1 MTAED
6 KELLRQLYKLKKRVG
21 NFCGVRWDPEAHKYR
36 ASLRRNGGRVDL
48 LGFFNSEVEAFK
60 HYRVAMA
67 ARGPKILKFESP
79 ARIERLLTLAGRYPA
94 PLRPDPIMSS
104 TMCQYRNRNW
114 QE

>member
-6 KELLRQLYKLKKRVG
+6 KELLRELAALRFRVKRFSGVIFDRAVG
-21 NFCGVRWDPEAHKYR
+21 KYR
-36 ASLRRNGGRVDL
+36 ASLKRNGHVAV
-48 LGFFNSEVEAFK
+48 LGYFDSEADAFR
-60 HYRVAMA
+60 HYRCALA
-67 ARGPKILKFESP
+67 ARPARIDKFESP
-79 ARIERLLTLAGRYPA
+79 AKIEKLLNLAARYPA